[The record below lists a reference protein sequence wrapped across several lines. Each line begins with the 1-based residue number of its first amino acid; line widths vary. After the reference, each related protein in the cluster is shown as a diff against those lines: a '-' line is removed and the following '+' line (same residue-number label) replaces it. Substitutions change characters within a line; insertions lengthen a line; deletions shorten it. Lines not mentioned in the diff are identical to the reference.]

1 MSMQD
6 GLTMEEKKQILQI
19 IENHNINLV
28 YEEIEDGETTYNEVS
43 INISNEEGINLYI
56 QVN

>member
-1 MSMQD
+1 MQD